1 MKRFIVLIL
10 LICINSAF
18 AIEINQVLIDPKD
31 ESGGEAVELWNPSNV
46 AVDISGWFLSTESSE
61 KDAILPEN
69 TFIRPNSY
77 FLITDTNWSN
87 SKDNPSWRNADYE
100 QSITL
105 KNENSWV
112 ELRNNLEETIEKASW
127 TKEIGLIKINN
138 SFINAT
144 PQFFDKN
151 IIPLE
156 IIIENNID
164 KKDEF
169 YILDESNKTGTQI
182 NPLAGEIKKVP
193 IRIKSEKQ
201 PKIEFLEEIYFMNK
215 ESEGYYNLTLELPY
229 YLEAN
234 NYSIKTDNR
243 TINFEYLRLKD
254 YKIITKQLV
263 IRNNGV
269 LELKNT
275 GNVPL
280 DLTLKIELPI
290 NASLKNNT
298 LQLKVGEETKF
309 NLEFNIPENIEAGK
323 YQGVLKIE

>member
-1 MKRFIVLIL
+1 MKKIIVLIL

-31 ESGGEAVELWNPSNV
+31 ESGGEAVELWNPSN
-46 AVDISGWFLSTESSE
+46 APINISGWYLSTESSE

-69 TFIRPNSY
+69 TFIKPNDY

-112 ELRNNLEETIEKASW
+112 ELTNNLGEIIEKASW
-127 TKEIGLIKINN
+127 TKEAGLIKMNN

-151 IIPLE
+151 TIPLE
-156 IIIENNID
+156 IIVE
-164 KKDEF
+164 KKTDQQF
-169 YILDESNKTGTQI
+169 YMLDESNNTGIQI
-182 NPLAGEIKKVP
+182 NPIAEETKQVP

-201 PKIEFLEEIYFMNK
+201 PKLEFLEEIFFMNNEK
-215 ESEGYYNLTLELPY
+215 NGYYNSTLELPY
-229 YLEAN
+229 YLPAN
-234 NYSIKTDNR
+234 NYSIKIENE
-243 TINFEYLRLKD
+243 TINFEYLRLED
-254 YKIITKQLV
+254 YKVITKQLIV
-263 IRNNGV
+263 KNNGV

-280 DLTLKIELPI
+280 NLTLKIELPV
-290 NASLKNNT
+290 NATLKHNI
-298 LQLKVGEETKF
+298 LQLNVGEETKF
-309 NLEFNIPENIEAGK
+309 NLEFNIPENIQAGK

>member
-1 MKRFIVLIL
+1 MKRFIILIL

-18 AIEINQVLIDPKD
+18 AVEISQVLINPED
-31 ESGGEAVELWNPSNV
+31 ESGGEAVELWNPLNV

-61 KDAILPEN
+61 KDALIPQN
-69 TFIRPNSY
+69 TFIKPNSP
-77 FLITDTNWSN
+77 FLITDINWTN
-87 SKDNPSWRNADYE
+87 SKDNPLWRNADYE

-105 KNENSWV
+105 KNENSWL
-112 ELRNNLEETIEKASW
+112 ELRNNLGEIIEKASW
-127 TKEIGLIKINN
+127 TKEKGLVRINN

-164 KKDEF
+164 EKEEF

-182 NPLAGEIKKVP
+182 NPIAGEIKEVP

-201 PKIEFLEEIYFMNK
+201 PKLEFLEEIYFMNK

-234 NYSIKTDNR
+234 NYSIKIDNR
-243 TINFEYLRLKD
+243 TISFEYLRLED

-263 IRNNGV
+263 IKNNGI

-280 DLTLKIELPI
+280 ELNLKVELPI
-290 NASLKNNT
+290 SVSLKNNT
-298 LQLKVGEETKF
+298 LQLNVGEETKF
-309 NLEFNIPENIEAGK
+309 NLEFNIPENIGAGK
-323 YQGVLKIE
+323 YQGVLRIE